1 MNQPPLSQRAGP
13 REQQPY
19 LKTALVHITNEG
31 ELKEKSAEKAAEK
44 RSNMAAQLMR
54 RPDGLGPAD
63 RNADRAQKLLA
74 N

>member
-1 MNQPPLSQRAGP
+1 
-13 REQQPY
+13 
-19 LKTALVHITNEG
+19 LKTALVHITKEV